1 MITRDQMVRA
11 EGRAACEPAT
21 GDGSSRPNPTG
32 IDAYRPAE
40 IATLVR
46 AAGVA
51 KARLRPVPMA
61 TLAVLAGIFIG
72 LGAMA
77 YIMAMTGA
85 DPGHG
90 PTRLLGGLVFSL
102 GLILVIVGGAELFT
116 GNALMVMA
124 AVDGSITGRELAQSW
139 AVVYLGNLAGALAL
153 AVLVWMTGLT
163 QGDFGTTAGSIA
175 VAKAELGPVEVLARG
190 VICNMLVCLAVW
202 LTIAARDVAGKIL
215 AILPPISAFMLLGME
230 HSVANM
236 FFFPMG
242 ALAGAPVGLGDA
254 AWNLLLV
261 TLGNIVGG
269 AGGVALVYRLAYGP
283 PRDLP
288 ACCRGSSVEA
298 RDPANDD

>member
-1 MITRDQMVRA
+1 MLKRA
-11 EGRAACEPAT
+11 DPAARASMAPARHGR
-21 GDGSSRPNPTG
+21 GHPTG

-40 IATLVR
+40 IAALVR
-46 AAGVA
+46 AAGVT
-51 KARLRPVPMA
+51 KARLPPLPMA
-61 TLAVLAGIFIG
+61 TLAVLAGVFIG

-90 PTRLLGGLVFSL
+90 PTRLLGGLAFSL

-124 AVDGSITGRELAQSW
+124 AVDRMITGRELARSW
-139 AVVYLGNLAGALAL
+139 TMVYLGNLAGAAAL
-153 AVLVWMTGLT
+153 AALVWLTGLSA
-163 QGDFGTTAGSIA
+163 GGFGSTAAA
-175 VAKAELGPVEVLARG
+175 VALAKAELGPVEVLARG

-215 AILPPISAFMLLGME
+215 AILPPISAFVLLGME

-236 FFFPMG
+236 FFFPMA

-254 AWNLLLV
+254 ISNLLLV

-269 AGGVALVYRLAYGP
+269 AGGVALAYRLAYGP
-283 PRDLP
+283 PGER
-288 ACCRGSSVEA
+288 SSTDRSA
-298 RDPANDD
+298 RLTAGDRAG

>member
-1 MITRDQMVRA
+1 MTTGQTRIRA
-11 EGRAACEPAT
+11 DRPAPGEAVPGRGHGRA
-21 GDGSSRPNPTG
+21 DPTG
-32 IDAYRPAE
+32 IDAYGPAE
-40 IATLVR
+40 IAARVR

-61 TLAVLAGIFIG
+61 TLAVLAGMFIG

-85 DPGHG
+85 DPDHG

-124 AVDGSITGRELAQSW
+124 AVDGMVTGRELARSW
-139 AVVYLGNLAGALAL
+139 AIVFAGNLAGAAGM

-163 QGDFGTTAGSIA
+163 EDGFGSTASAIA
-175 VAKAELGPVEVLARG
+175 LSKNGLGPVEVLARG
-190 VICNMLVCLAVW
+190 AICNMLVCLAVW
-202 LTIAARDVAGKIL
+202 LTIAAEDVAGKIL
-215 AILPPISAFMLLGME
+215 AILPPISAFVLLGME

-236 FFFPMG
+236 FFFPVA
-242 ALAGAPVGLGDA
+242 ALAGAAVGLGDA

-261 TLGNIVGG
+261 TIGNIIGG
-269 AGGVALVYRLAYGP
+269 TGGVALAYRLAYGP
-283 PRDLP
+283 PATGRPRRLDARP
-288 ACCRGSSVEA
+288 AA
-298 RDPANDD
+298 KDPSE